1 MVSWMSGCAT
11 EMRHKQCLLK
21 VGTLKVFTVEKF
33 KIYVSKCFWSTKLD
47 VYSLAY
53 LEKIDKCKVEML
65 IGDYACKI
73 LVI

>member
-21 VGTLKVFTVEKF
+21 VGTFKVFTVEKF

-47 VYSLAY
+47 VYIFFSLFR
-53 LEKIDKCKVEML
+53 EDRQM
-65 IGDYACKI
+65 
-73 LVI
+73 

>member
-21 VGTLKVFTVEKF
+21 VGTFKVFTVEKF

-53 LEKIDKCKVEML
+53 
-65 IGDYACKI
+65 
-73 LVI
+73 

>member
-1 MVSWMSGCAT
+1 MVYWMSGCAT

-47 VYSLAY
+47 VY
-53 LEKIDKCKVEML
+53 
-65 IGDYACKI
+65 I
-73 LVI
+73 L